1 MKKILFTIFTSMVV
15 TLSGV
20 GSSFAQ
26 DDSDV
31 PNLTPIELQL
41 CNYHNGQDR
50 ADYDKAVGKMQQWMD
65 DNDAEPYAA
74 WRLQSFFTGAR
85 TGFDFI
91 YLGAWASGTSM
102 GKDIAQYRATAGDAI
117 AAAEKAAD
125 CANSQMYTSL
135 NVKESDGDGTGDFI
149 LTVTDCTVADGRTTA
164 NAIDALVEWGQY
176 RDANGSPGG
185 MWIWFPRY
193 GDGDAD
199 FNFKLASSYSSMEE
213 FGNYFQWNRDMQG
226 YLKRNELFGGLLD
239 CNVARA
245 YTGDTLVNTL
255 TTE

>member
-1 MKKILFTIFTSMVV
+1 MRKLLFTIFTSIVV

-20 GSSFAQ
+20 GLSFAQ

-31 PNLTPIELQL
+31 PDLTPIELQL
-41 CNYHNGQDR
+41 CSYRDGQDQ
-50 ADYDKAVGKMQQWMD
+50 ADYDKAVGLMTKWMD

-74 WRLQSFFTGAR
+74 WRLSSLYTGAR

-91 YLGAWASGTSM
+91 YLGAWSSGASM
-102 GKDIAQYRATAGDAI
+102 GRDIAQYFATAGDAI
-117 AAAEKAAD
+117 EAANKAAD
-125 CANSQMYTSL
+125 CANTQMYTSL
-135 NVKESDGDGTGDFI
+135 NVKESDGDGRGDFV
-149 LTVTDCTVADGRTTA
+149 LTVTDCTVADGRTTRD
-164 NAIDALVEWGQY
+164 AIGALEEWGQY

-185 MWIWFPRY
+185 MWVWFPTY

-199 FNFKLASSYSSMEE
+199 YNFKLASSYSSIES

-226 YLKRNELFGGLLD
+226 YLKRNELFRGLLD

-255 TTE
+255 PDD